1 MLVVVKISMENIW
14 RITLLTNPDRCNLRC
29 RLCFLHQRE
38 KPFGM
43 GEMPWEIAE
52 KAIRKYASHG
62 LCEVIPSMMGEPL
75 LYSQFGK
82 LERLVSELDLKLNLT
97 TNGTFP
103 SKGAERFA
111 RELLPISSDIKVS
124 CWGVKK
130 SSWNVLSPGMDVEAY
145 LKNLE
150 TLVCV
155 RRELS
160 RSLDRPLSSLSLQMT
175 VTRTNRG
182 EVPQVLELAASLGFD
197 RVKLNRAV
205 FLSNAKR
212 RDEELPPDDF
222 LPASATQ
229 GLPIRVEGTF
239 LRQTEQAV
247 LFEKCPF
254 SGRELWILP
263 DGSMEPCPD
272 PEFRYGSHD
281 AENRCERCRLFPR
294 RTFSKG

>member
-1 MLVVVKISMENIW
+1 MENIW
-14 RITLLTNPDRCNLRC
+14 RITLLTNPDCCNLHC
-29 RLCFLHQRE
+29 RLCFLQQRK

-52 KAIRKYASHG
+52 KAIRRYASHG
-62 LCEVIPSMMGEPL
+62 LREVIPSTMGEPL

-111 RELLPISSDIKVS
+111 HELLPISSDIKVS

-130 SSWNVLSPGMDVEAY
+130 SSWKTLSPGMDVEAY
-145 LKNLE
+145 LKNLG
-150 TLVCV
+150 TLVRV

-160 RSLDRPLSSLSLQMT
+160 SSEIPLSSLSLQMT

-182 EVPQVLELAASLGFD
+182 EVPQVLELAAALGFD

-212 RDEELPPDDF
+212 RDEELSPDDF
-222 LPASATQ
+222 FPASATQ
-229 GLPIRVEGTF
+229 GFPVRVEGTF
-239 LRQTEQAV
+239 LRQAERTI

-263 DGSMEPCPD
+263 DGSTEPCPD
-272 PEFRYGSHD
+272 PEYRYGIHN
-281 AENRCERCRLFPR
+281 AENRCERCLLFPR
-294 RTFSKG
+294 NTFSEG

>member
-1 MLVVVKISMENIW
+1 MPIVAKISMENIW
-14 RITLLTNPDRCNLRC
+14 RITLLTNPDSCNLRC

-52 KAIRKYASHG
+52 KAIRRYASHG
-62 LCEVIPSMMGEPL
+62 LREVIPSTMGEPL

-111 RELLPISSDIKVS
+111 HELLPISSDIKVS
-124 CWGVKK
+124 CWGVGK

-145 LKNLE
+145 LKNLGM
-150 TLVCV
+150 LVRV

-160 RSLDRPLSSLSLQMT
+160 VSSERPLSSLSLQMT

-212 RDEELPPDDF
+212 YDEELPPDDF
-222 LPASATQ
+222 LPVSATQ

-239 LRQTEQAV
+239 LHPPKQIA

-263 DGSMEPCPD
+263 DGSTEPCPD
-272 PEFRYGSHD
+272 PEYRYGIHVAD
-281 AENRCERCRLFPR
+281 NRCERCLLFPR
-294 RTFSKG
+294 NVFSKA